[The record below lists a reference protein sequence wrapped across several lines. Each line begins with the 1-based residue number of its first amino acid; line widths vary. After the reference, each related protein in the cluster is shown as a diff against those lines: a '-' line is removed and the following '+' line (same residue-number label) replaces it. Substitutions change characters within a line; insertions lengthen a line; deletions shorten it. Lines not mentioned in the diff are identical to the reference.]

1 LRLCAPGSAIPIPYT
16 GLTVSY
22 LVLGRVEEAIETAR
36 RACAGNPRLYFTHQL
51 LAAALGLKGDIGE
64 AKAAL
69 AEAFKIR
76 PDLNSLA
83 RLYAYVTWGN
93 RRFRGLRAST
103 IDVGLRRAGMPD
115 N

>member
-1 LRLCAPGSAIPIPYT
+1 LGNVEQSIELARKACASNRRLC
-16 GLTVSY
+16 
-22 LVLGRVEEAIETAR
+22 
-36 RACAGNPRLYFTHQL
+36 FTHML
-51 LAAALGLKGDIGE
+51 LAAALELKGDIDE

-76 PDLNSLA
+76 PDLNTLA

-93 RRFRGLRAST
+93 RRFRGSRAST
-103 IDVGLRRAGMPD
+103 IEVRLRRAGMPD